1 MNYAQTITK
10 RPHMKIQNRFI
21 LTAAIL
27 PPLIHGDSQEAG
39 APGQGEPIPAAV
51 QPVDIRVHPC

>member
-1 MNYAQTITK
+1 
-10 RPHMKIQNRFI
+10 MKIQNRFI

-27 PPLIHGDSQEAG
+27 LPLIHGDSQEAG

-51 QPVDIRVHPC
+51 QPVAIRVHPC